1 MKKLLSI
8 SCFLL
13 TTFLFTSC
21 SNDSGI
27 TVKTYFGKWE
37 STTIKLKD
45 GSTVKYTEIGTF
57 NKNEELE
64 VFTDQYESAKL
75 VQYYSKEIK
84 PTVKLGNVSDDF
96 IVFENTNDKRQI
108 VKVEQNELSL
118 VTKISINGQLELVQ
132 INYTKIGPPRDEEPK
147 K

>member
-13 TTFLFTSC
+13 TTILFTSC

-37 STTIKLKD
+37 SNTIRLKD

-64 VFTDQYESAKL
+64 VFTDQLESAKL
-75 VQYYSKEIK
+75 VQYYSNEIK

-96 IVFENTNDKRQI
+96 IVFESINDKRQI

-118 VTKISINGQLELVQ
+118 VTRVSINGQLELVQ

>member
-13 TTFLFTSC
+13 TTILFTSC

-37 STTIKLKD
+37 SNTIRLKD

-64 VFTDQYESAKL
+64 VFTDQLESVKL
-75 VQYYSKEIK
+75 VQYYSNEIK
-84 PTVKLGNVSDDF
+84 REFKL
-96 IVFENTNDKRQI
+96 
-108 VKVEQNELSL
+108 
-118 VTKISINGQLELVQ
+118 
-132 INYTKIGPPRDEEPK
+132 
-147 K
+147 